1 MCVQEP
7 CVYLLSAASVVIRNK
22 NDIAITKSLETL
34 KKYAVKKN
42 SILNSKILWF
52 VLKKNSKNFLFSVLL
67 MQKSL
72 NGLYFRRG

>member
-1 MCVQEP
+1 VCVQEP